1 MPNKTP
7 SRISSIITIVL
18 LILTGIVILL
28 SQLLALNGFSERV
41 GTISLVISLI
51 CQGAS
56 IIVAGLLA
64 GRLTRLFLDKF
75 NWHRALAGAAGVI
88 AACIAGGVLMTIGLI
103 ISLFVA
109 EGIR

>member
-7 SRISSIITIVL
+7 SRSAIITTIL
-18 LILTGIVILL
+18 LILTGLVILFA
-28 SQLLALNGFSERV
+28 QLLAMNGYSERV

-56 IIVAGLLA
+56 IVIAALLA
-64 GRLTRLFLDKF
+64 SRLTRWFIEKF
-75 NWHRALAGAAGVI
+75 NWSNPLAGFAGVI
-88 AACIAGGVLMTIGLI
+88 AAAIAGGMLMTLGLI
-103 ISLFVA
+103 ISLLVA